1 MPQKGE
7 HNYSATVVWTGNSGE
22 GTKNY
27 RAFSRDHE
35 ITCGDKPTIAGSA
48 DPAFLGDSS
57 RYNPEELLLSSL
69 SACHMLWYLHL
80 CADAGITVSSYEDN
94 AEGRM
99 VETKSGGGHFD
110 KVTLKPTVSIGE
122 NDDSELAPSLH
133 EKAHSLCFIANSVNF
148 EVACEADIRCGQ

>member
-1 MPQKGE
+1 MPQRGE
-7 HNYSATVVWTGNSGE
+7 HNYSATVVWTGDSGE
-22 GTKNY
+22 GTKHY

-35 ITCGDKPTIAGSA
+35 ITCGGKPTIAGSA

-99 VETKSGGGHFD
+99 IETKSGGGHFD
-110 KVTLKPTVSIGE
+110 KVTLKPTVSIGQ
-122 NDDSELAPSLH
+122 NDDSELATSLH
-133 EKAHSLCFIANSVNF
+133 EKAHALCFIANSVNF
-148 EVACEADIRCGQ
+148 EVACEPEIRRG

>member
-1 MPQKGE
+1 MSKKGE
-7 HNYSATVVWTGNSGE
+7 HDYSATVVWTGNSGV

-35 ITCGDKPTIAGSA
+35 ITCGNKTKIYGSA

-80 CADAGITVSSYEDN
+80 CADAGITVSEYTDN

-99 VETKSGGGHFD
+99 IETKSGSGHFE
-110 KVTLKPTVSIGE
+110 KVTLQPIVNIGAG
-122 NDDSELAPSLH
+122 DDSELAKSLH
-133 EKAHSLCFIANSVNF
+133 EKAHSFCFIANSVNF
-148 EVACEADIRCGQ
+148 EVACEPEIRSSV

>member
-1 MPQKGE
+1 MSKKGE
-7 HNYSATVVWTGNSGE
+7 HDYSATVVWTGNSGD

-35 ITCGDKPTIAGSA
+35 ITCGNKPTINGSA

-80 CADAGITVSSYEDN
+80 CADAGITVSNYTDN

-99 VETKSGGGHFD
+99 IETKNGSGHFD
-110 KVTLKPTVSIGE
+110 KVMLKPIVNVGAD
-122 NDDSELAPSLH
+122 DDSELARSLH
-133 EKAHSLCFIANSVNF
+133 DKAHSFCFIANSVNF
-148 EVACEADIRCGQ
+148 AVECEPEIRRG